1 MVVPFIVSPEIV
13 PATVNFAFGV
23 DVPIPTLPV
32 NPLLDIFPVVLA
44 DQFSPGMDTVL
55 PLVVFNSIMV
65 PLTLPPD
72 I

>member
-32 NPLLDIFPVVLA
+32 NPLLDMFPVVLA
-44 DQFSPGMDTVL
+44 DQYTFVSP
-55 PLVVFNSIMV
+55 
-65 PLTLPPD
+65 PPEFAAQLATPFASEVN